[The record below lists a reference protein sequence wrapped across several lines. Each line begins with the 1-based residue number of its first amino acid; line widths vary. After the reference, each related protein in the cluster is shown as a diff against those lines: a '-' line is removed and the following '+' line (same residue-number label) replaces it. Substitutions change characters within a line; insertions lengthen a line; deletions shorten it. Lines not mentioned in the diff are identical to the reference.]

1 MISLIQASGIKFLHE
16 MQAINSLVNT
26 NQFIDTQR
34 ENIVTET

>member
-1 MISLIQASGIKFLHE
+1 MISLIQAYGIEFLHE

-26 NQFIDTQR
+26 KQFTDTQR